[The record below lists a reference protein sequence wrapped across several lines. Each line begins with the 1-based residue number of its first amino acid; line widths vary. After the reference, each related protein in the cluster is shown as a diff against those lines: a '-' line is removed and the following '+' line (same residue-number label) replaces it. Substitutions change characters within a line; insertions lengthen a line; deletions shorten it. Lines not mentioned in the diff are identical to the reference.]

1 MHCGTQ
7 SKWTRPNSADEEAS
21 LLYRYGEVLRTLL
34 IASDLALVATAWL
47 GAYWIRF
54 FTVLEAPMG
63 VPSLTA
69 YVAALSAILPVGWI
83 LLRRQGLYQAKR
95 FGSLLSESLDIVKAT
110 LAGVMI
116 LLAASFFFKMS
127 DTYSRGVVMAFS
139 LLAPGLLISLRVVV
153 RGLLRKARKRGFNLR
168 YVLVVGGGHLSEEVI
183 RRIHAHPESGIHIR
197 GVLADG
203 PKDRMIMGERVIGG
217 YSDLAQ
223 ALKPERVDQ
232 VILALPHD
240 HWPLLSKILKELEDS
255 TVAVRLAPDLLHVL
269 TLRSSIEELDGLP
282 MIGLRDTPLVGW
294 ASVYK
299 RGVDVIGSAGLM
311 LATSPLLVGIAVLIR
326 ASGPGGV
333 LYRQRRVG
341 LDGRE
346 FKMLKFRTMRI
357 EAEAGGAVWSSAD
370 DPRRT
375 GIGTVLRRFSLDEL
389 PQLWN
394 VLRGEM
400 SLVGPRPERPIFI
413 QEFRREIPGYMLR
426 HKVKSGM
433 TGWAQVHGWRG
444 DSSLHKRIDHDIY
457 YIQNWSAGLDFR
469 ILMMTVISVWKGR
482 NAH

>member
-1 MHCGTQ
+1 M
-7 SKWTRPNSADEEAS
+7 
-21 LLYRYGEVLRTLL
+21 LYRYSEVLRTLL
-34 IASDLALVATAWL
+34 IASDLVLIAAAWL

-54 FTVLEAPMG
+54 STVFDAPLG
-63 VPSLTA
+63 IPPLTD
-69 YVAALSAILPVGWI
+69 YVAALSAILPLGWI

-95 FGSLLSESLDIVKAT
+95 FGSLLSESLDILRAT
-110 LAGVMI
+110 LAGVVI

-153 RGLLRKARKRGFNLR
+153 RGVLRRARKRGFNRR
-168 YVLVVGGGHLSEEVI
+168 YVLIVGGGHLSEEVI

-203 PKDRMIMGERVIGG
+203 PTDRMIAGERVIGG

-232 VILALPHD
+232 VIVALPHD

-255 TVAVRLAPDLLHVL
+255 TAAVKLAPDLLHVL

-299 RGVDVIGSAGLM
+299 RSVDVVGSVAFI
-311 LATSPLLVGIAVLIR
+311 LAASPVLAGIALLIR

-333 LYRQRRVG
+333 FYRQRRVG

-346 FKMLKFRTMRI
+346 FEMLKFRTMRI
-357 EAEAGGAVWSSAD
+357 EAEATGAVWSSAG

-375 GIGTVLRRFSLDEL
+375 EIGAVLRRFSLDEL

-444 DSSLHKRIDHDIY
+444 DSSLHERVDHDIY
-457 YIQNWSAGLDFR
+457 YIQNWSPGLDFR
-469 ILMMTVISVWKGR
+469 ILMMTVNSVLKGR

>member
-1 MHCGTQ
+1 M
-7 SKWTRPNSADEEAS
+7 
-21 LLYRYGEVLRTLL
+21 LYRYSEVLRSLL
-34 IASDLALVATAWL
+34 ITSDLALIAAAWL
-47 GAYWIRF
+47 SAYALRF
-54 FTVLEAPMG
+54 FTVFEAPLG
-63 VPSLTA
+63 VPPFSA
-69 YVAALSAILPVGWI
+69 YVAALFAILPVGWI

-95 FGSLLSESLDIVKAT
+95 FGSLLAEALDIFKAT
-110 LAGVMI
+110 LAGVII
-116 LLAASFFFKMS
+116 LLAASFFLKVS
-127 DTYSRGVVMAFS
+127 DTYSRGAVMAFS
-139 LLAPGLLISLRVVV
+139 VLAPSFLIALRVVV
-153 RGLLRKARKRGFNLR
+153 RGLLRKARKRGFNR
-168 YVLVVGGGHLSEEVI
+168 KYVLVVGGGHLAEEVI
-183 RRIHAHPESGIHIR
+183 RRIYAHPESGIHIR

-203 PKDRMIMGERVIGG
+203 SVDRLISGVPVIGG

-232 VILALPHD
+232 VIVALPHD
-240 HWPLLSKILKELEDS
+240 HWPMLNKILKELEDS
-255 TVAVRLAPDLLHVL
+255 TVTVKLAPDLLHVL
-269 TLRSSIEELDGLP
+269 TLRSSIEEFDGLP
-282 MIGLRDTPLVGW
+282 MIGLRDTPLLGW

-299 RGVDVIGSAGLM
+299 RSVDAFGSAALI
-311 LATSPLLVGIAVLIR
+311 LAAAPVLLGIALLIR
-326 ASGPGGV
+326 MSGPGGV
-333 LYRQRRVG
+333 FYRQRRVG

-346 FKMLKFRTMRI
+346 FEMLKFRTMRD
-357 EAEAGGAVWSSAD
+357 EAERHGAVWSSVD

-375 GIGTVLRRFSLDEL
+375 KVGMVLRRFSLDEL

-444 DSSLHKRIDHDIY
+444 DSSLHERIDHDIY
-457 YIQNWSAGLDFR
+457 YIQNWSPGMDFR
-469 ILMMTVISVWKGR
+469 ILIMTVTSVLKGR